1 MTYPHCAPCGDM
13 QVSDARARV
22 FFFFERFVHVHTCF
36 QCVFGSMIYSCSAVQ
51 LSVALALYTFA

>member
-36 QCVFGSMIYSCSAVQ
+36 QCVFGSMI
-51 LSVALALYTFA
+51 

>member
-22 FFFFERFVHVHTCF
+22 FFFFFERFVHVHTCF
-36 QCVFGSMIYSCSAVQ
+36 QCVFGSMI
-51 LSVALALYTFA
+51 